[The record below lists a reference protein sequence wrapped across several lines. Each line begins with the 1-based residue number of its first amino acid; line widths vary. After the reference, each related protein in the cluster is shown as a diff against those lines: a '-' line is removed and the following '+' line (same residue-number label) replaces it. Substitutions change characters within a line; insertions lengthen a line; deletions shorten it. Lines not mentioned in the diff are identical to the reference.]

1 MTPAVLRTR
10 REFITSVG
18 IALASLVMTRC
29 ISPDGSA
36 ASPRDRLRDCWLR
49 LDWLAQETRK
59 EGQIEPGERAQ
70 VRLSQEHQ
78 EALSECVAAG
88 ELSEAVAD
96 QVQAAFDAAAYHVWR
111 SNAPITC
118 YEPMMVDYKPA
129 SSGQLAQQAALLAT
143 MSEKGGLDPEVVARA
158 QAAIERDIAFL
169 NLSSTETQLLY
180 ERLVQASREGQG
192 IPTFEELELE
202 ITPEAVQAAQ
212 FLVELL
218 PGK

>member
-1 MTPAVLRTR
+1 
-10 REFITSVG
+10 
-18 IALASLVMTRC
+18 
-29 ISPDGSA
+29 
-36 ASPRDRLRDCWLR
+36 
-49 LDWLAQETRK
+49 
-59 EGQIEPGERAQ
+59 
-70 VRLSQEHQ
+70 
-78 EALSECVAAG
+78 LSECVAAG